1 VSVGARYR
9 TPECSSDVL
18 WALSLPSL
26 SLPLPLLPVL
36 LLSLWFS
43 PLDDEEVV
51 LSCRYMSV
59 RL

>member
-1 VSVGARYR
+1 
-9 TPECSSDVL
+9 VL